1 MKYDLRRGGGQVVW
15 RSEFES
21 HWSLQFFLQDL
32 CLKRI
37 KITKKEAGVGHFFKK
52 NDSIRLVEFSETK
65 LFAENENARSEN
77 SFKTRDVKI
86 SSFNAADLICSLTHL
101 YLIHQI

>member
-1 MKYDLRRGGGQVVW
+1 MICAVVVVK
-15 RSEFES
+15 
-21 HWSLQFFLQDL
+21 WSDDPSSNPTEAYSFFLQDL

-65 LFAENENARSEN
+65 LFAESEN

>member
-1 MKYDLRRGGGQVVW
+1 MICAVVVVK
-15 RSEFES
+15 
-21 HWSLQFFLQDL
+21 WSDDPSSNPTETYSFFLQDL

-65 LFAENENARSEN
+65 LFAENENARCEN

-101 YLIHQI
+101 YLIYQI